1 MSSVEKAGKMVI
13 PKTLS
18 KPILLFWDWYAEV
31 GSATNSGF
39 ARKAQQAMED
49 SWPEFHALGKPRAPK
64 KKKSDDDEEAPATGK
79 SRNNNE
85 KDEMDTSD
93 GARVK
98 ETPVSED
105 QTQVP
110 KDKVL
115 VTKVQLRKISKQIR
129 RIMRH
134 LPPASREQLRSIQAR
149 LEKIAPP
156 SGDSPELDE
165 SPVME
170 DE

>member
-1 MSSVEKAGKMVI
+1 MSAVEKAGKMVI
-13 PKTLS
+13 PKNLS
-18 KPILLFWDWYAEV
+18 KPTLLFWDWYAEV
-31 GSATNSGF
+31 SSATNGGF

-49 SWPEFHALGKPRAPK
+49 SWPEFQALGKPRAPK
-64 KKKSDDDEEAPATGK
+64 KKKSDDDEEAPAK
-79 SRNNNE
+79 SRNNTNE

-93 GARVK
+93 GTRAQ
-98 ETPVSED
+98 ETPASAD
-105 QTQVP
+105 QPQVP

-115 VTKVQLRKISKQIR
+115 VAKVQLRKISKHIR
-129 RIMRH
+129 RVMRH

-165 SPVME
+165 SPIME

>member
-1 MSSVEKAGKMVI
+1 MSAVEKATKMVI

-18 KPILLFWDWYAEV
+18 KPVLLFWDWHAEV
-31 GSATNSGF
+31 GGATNAGF

-49 SWPEFHALGKPRAPK
+49 SWPEFHALGMPRAPRK
-64 KKKSDDDEEAPATGK
+64 KKTDADEGAAPSK
-79 SRNNNE
+79 PRNNTNE
-85 KDEMDTSD
+85 KADEMDVSD
-93 GARVK
+93 GARGK
-98 ETPVSED
+98 DTAPD
-105 QTQVP
+105 QNQVP

-115 VTKVQLRKISKQIR
+115 VPKVQLRKISKHIR

-156 SGDSPELDE
+156 SGESPELDE

>member
-1 MSSVEKAGKMVI
+1 MSAVEKASKMVI
-13 PKTLS
+13 PKNLS
-18 KPILLFWDWYAEV
+18 KPTLLFWDWYAEV
-31 GSATNSGF
+31 GGPTNAGF

-49 SWPEFHALGKPRAPK
+49 SWPEFQALGKPRAPK
-64 KKKSDDDEEAPATGK
+64 KKKTDDDEEAAPSKT
-79 SRNNNE
+79 RNNTNE
-85 KDEMDTSD
+85 KADEMD
-93 GARVK
+93 
-98 ETPVSED
+98 VSESTRGQD
-105 QTQVP
+105 ATPEQNQVP

-115 VTKVQLRKISKQIR
+115 VPKLQLRKISKHIR

-156 SGDSPELDE
+156 SGESPELDE